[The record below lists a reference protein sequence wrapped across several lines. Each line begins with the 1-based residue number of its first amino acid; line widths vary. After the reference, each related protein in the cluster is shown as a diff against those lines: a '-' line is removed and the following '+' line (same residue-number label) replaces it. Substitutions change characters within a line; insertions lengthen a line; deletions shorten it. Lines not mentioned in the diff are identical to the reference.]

1 MSVKFFGQYLL
12 EQGKII
18 KEELLDA
25 LEFQKK
31 NNAKLG
37 TIAIDAG
44 YLTSSQVEHIHNE
57 QQRTDKLFG
66 EIAIGLNYL
75 TPDQLE
81 DLLIMQKNERI
92 SLGDAL
98 VQKGYLTLSELEDVL
113 KAFKKYQDNFL
124 KTVRFTIA
132 KTQSPEIPDVF
143 LDLTVKFIR
152 RLADFDV
159 EVMASH
165 NNSQKICPHIW
176 NIYQIFSGDTTGLY
190 MISIPDKTLL
200 RIASGIAQE
209 PLHEIDDFTKDAAKE
224 FVNTLVGNTV
234 AKLSHKGLRLNL
246 KPPELATSLG
256 VVKIPNESTE
266 IVSVTLGS
274 PQFEIQMS
282 VLYSPLLKK
291 I

>member
-25 LEFQKK
+25 LEYQKK

-44 YLTSSQVEHIHNE
+44 YLTAQQVEHIHTE

-75 TPDQLE
+75 TPEQLE
-81 DLLIMQKNERI
+81 DLLIIQKNERI

-113 KAFKKYQDNFL
+113 RAFKKYQDSFL
-124 KTVRFTIA
+124 KTVRFTI
-132 KTQSPEIPDVF
+132 TQTKNPEIPDIF
-143 LDLTVKFIR
+143 LDLTVKFLR

-159 EVMASH
+159 EVTASH
-165 NNSQKICPHIW
+165 NNSEKICPYIW
-176 NIYQIFSGDTTGLY
+176 NVYQQFIGDTVGLY
-190 MISIPDKTLL
+190 MISLQDKALL
-200 RIASGIAQE
+200 KIASGIAQE
-209 PLHEIDDFTKDAAKE
+209 TIYEVDDFAKDAAKE
-224 FVNTLVGNTV
+224 FVNTLVGNSV
-234 AKLSHKGLRLNL
+234 AKFSHKGLKMNL
-246 KPPELATSLG
+246 KPPELAPSLSG
-256 VVKIPNESTE
+256 IKIPPESSE
-266 IVSVTLGS
+266 VVSVTLAS
-274 PQFEIQMS
+274 PQYDIQMT
-282 VLYSPLLKK
+282 VFYSPLTKK